1 MKTLIFDSGPLINLS
16 MNGLLEILENLHK
29 NLDIKFIITPQVKY
43 ETLDRPIKVQRFE
56 LGALKIKQLL
66 EDKILELPES
76 TNISQQDID
85 KKTKE
90 IMNLANSVILFKN
103 NPIEIISD
111 AEASCLALSSILTK
125 KGIENMIAIDE
136 RTTRTLAENPLA
148 LEELISNKIHQ
159 RVKLL
164 KKDFSLFKN
173 FKFIRSTELVY
184 VAYKKGIIGIKDP
197 RALEAMIYATKFKG
211 AAISWDEINILK
223 KL

>member
-16 MNGLLEILENLHK
+16 MNGLLEILEDLHK
-29 NLDIKFIITPQVKY
+29 NSDIKFIITQQVKY
-43 ETLDRPIKVQRFE
+43 ETLDRPVKVQRFE
-56 LGALKIKQLL
+56 LGALRIKQLL

-76 TNISQQDID
+76 INISQQDID

-90 IMNLANSVILFKN
+90 IMNLANSIILFKN
-103 NPIEIISD
+103 RPIEIISD
-111 AEASCLALSSILTK
+111 AEASCLALSSLLTN
-125 KGIENMIAIDE
+125 KGIENIIAIDE
-136 RTTRTLAENPLA
+136 RTTRTMAENPIA

-159 RVKLL
+159 KVKLL

-184 VAYKKGIIGIKDP
+184 VAYKKGISNLKDS

-211 AAISWDEINILK
+211 SAISWDEINILK
-223 KL
+223 RL